1 MPVKKL
7 VFLDECGF
15 SLNLHRFYGWSLK
28 HERCIEAV
36 PFQRGRNL
44 SVLGAFSLPEA
55 QAEAEA
61 QACPN
66 GIRALFQKLGAIKRE
81 DFEEFLREQLLPVID
96 TGSVLVLD
104 NARIHHGGQIAQ
116 IVEAAGCSL
125 LYLLPYSPDFSPI
138 ELVWSWIKNQVRATA
153 PRDDQERQ
161 KMIAAAATDLPA
173 AAAPGW
179 FRKCGLS

>member
-15 SLNLHRFYGWSLK
+15 SLNLHRFYGWSLQQD
-28 HERCIEAV
+28 RCIEAV
-36 PFQRGRNL
+36 PFQRGCNR

-55 QAEAEA
+55 GTEAEA
-61 QACPN
+61 HPN

-81 DFEEFLREQLLPVID
+81 DFEGFLREQLLPVLE

-116 IVEAAGCSL
+116 IVQDAGCSL
-125 LYLLPYSPDFSPI
+125 LYLPPYSPDFSPI
-138 ELVWSWIKNQVRATA
+138 ELVWSWIKNQVRAAA
-153 PRDDQERQ
+153 PRNDQDRQ
-161 KMIAAAATDLPA
+161 EMIAAAAMALPA
-173 AAAPGW
+173 SAAPGW
-179 FRKCGLS
+179 FKKCGLS